1 MKIVFSTLALL
12 SVVFV
17 VNSYP
22 FMYPAFDMWWHMAW
36 IELANE
42 YNVNDIRVW
51 HRLWSEIFEII
62 KIEDF
67 FEKSLIIHRVQ
78 FIVTFASVWAAGYL
92 ILRTVFIGAS
102 LRRIDLVVNSWFG
115 VVIWLII
122 NGSISMSRGGPGYS
136 VTTQSWISWYSINYQ
151 ITLPIYLLSTAGL
164 LYLVAVP
171 ARNVV
176 KIGLAISVAV
186 GVVMIALIHSAEIPY
201 FILASIFIWI
211 LYARGRA
218 GLYAT
223 LIASTLTVA
232 GIYIGLKYSPK
243 YPEFLRYT
251 LNGDWIGLLEKIQLY
266 SQWLV
271 HEDGNRAQT
280 SWNTGTSISFTFAVI
295 TLGIS
300 MFNRQLL
307 SVKPIL
313 FVIMTSLMPMMIF
326 HETSAGLLAM
336 VTHLEIVWRFSF
348 ASFLF
353 IAIPMFFTT
362 LGLILYQ
369 KRFKVLTPLI
379 ISITI
384 TMLVVHSIW
393 CDPKRIVF
401 SYAKSIYNSLDPR
414 RVYFGLSDEERKAL
428 IGIQK
433 RLKEQNISE
442 PLCVDSF
449 TAYYLYFIMKY
460 RNVYLTNNFDVLPND
475 VYQPGKCSL
484 SAENNDLKKLGL
496 DLIQWRYD
504 IRPHW

>member
-17 VNSYP
+17 ANSYP

-42 YNVNDIRVW
+42 YSSSDIRVW

-62 KIEDF
+62 NIKDF
-67 FEKSLIIHRVQ
+67 FEKSLIIHRAQ
-78 FIVTFASVWAAGYL
+78 FLVTFASVWAAGYL

-102 LRRIDLVVNSWFG
+102 LRRIELAVNSWFG

-176 KIGLAISVAV
+176 NIGLAISVAV

-211 LYARGRA
+211 LYARGRV

-266 SQWLV
+266 SNVLFC
-271 HEDGNRAQT
+271 
-280 SWNTGTSISFTFAVI
+280 IVI
-295 TLGIS
+295 
-300 MFNRQLL
+300 
-307 SVKPIL
+307 
-313 FVIMTSLMPMMIF
+313 
-326 HETSAGLLAM
+326 
-336 VTHLEIVWRFSF
+336 
-348 ASFLF
+348 
-353 IAIPMFFTT
+353 
-362 LGLILYQ
+362 
-369 KRFKVLTPLI
+369 
-379 ISITI
+379 
-384 TMLVVHSIW
+384 
-393 CDPKRIVF
+393 
-401 SYAKSIYNSLDPR
+401 
-414 RVYFGLSDEERKAL
+414 
-428 IGIQK
+428 
-433 RLKEQNISE
+433 
-442 PLCVDSF
+442 
-449 TAYYLYFIMKY
+449 
-460 RNVYLTNNFDVLPND
+460 
-475 VYQPGKCSL
+475 
-484 SAENNDLKKLGL
+484 
-496 DLIQWRYD
+496 
-504 IRPHW
+504 